1 MNLGVDTNIQTAAI
15 HKALG
20 DIKGTKD
27 GTWKIPTFEG
37 LAWHWERKKSKEP
50 ERVFGVERSEPR
62 SNGDRCPVLFPPA
75 S

>member
-27 GTWKIPTFEG
+27 GTQKIPTFEG
-37 LAWHWERKKSKEP
+37 LALGEEEIKR
-50 ERVFGVERSEPR
+50 
-62 SNGDRCPVLFPPA
+62 A
-75 S
+75 

>member
-37 LAWHWERKKSKEP
+37 LALGEEEIKR
-50 ERVFGVERSEPR
+50 
-62 SNGDRCPVLFPPA
+62 A
-75 S
+75 